1 MSEKTQSEVLSLV
14 KSNDSDSEEDHLN
27 QYFSLGSRLKLRLRA
42 QNLGSGTDSW
52 FSK

>member
-1 MSEKTQSEVLSLV
+1 MSEKTQSEVLSLA
-14 KSNDSDSEEDHLN
+14 KSNDSDSEDHLD